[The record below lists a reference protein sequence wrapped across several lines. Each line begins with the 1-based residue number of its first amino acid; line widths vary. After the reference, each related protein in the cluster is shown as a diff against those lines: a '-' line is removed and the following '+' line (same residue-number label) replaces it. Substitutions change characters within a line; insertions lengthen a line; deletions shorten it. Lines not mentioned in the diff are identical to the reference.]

1 MWLLSGSIKPKGAFD
16 MGNQILI
23 TELPKQ
29 FPKPVQTKYFTSFKQ
44 KCNEQKVIADLCFI
58 TLQNELHL
66 FLSLQDQ
73 DVIIFD
79 SMLNIL

>member
-29 FPKPVQTKYFTSFKQ
+29 FPKPAQKKYFTYFK
-44 KCNEQKVIADLCFI
+44 KKSNEQVIADVGFI

-66 FLSLQDQ
+66 FLPLQDQ
-73 DVIIFD
+73 NVIIFD
-79 SMLNIL
+79 SMLYIL